1 MVTEPGPRE
10 SVVVDAYTGR
20 RPRTIPSA
28 RLHETSY
35 IVTSRRYVKSG
46 YARIQV
52 STHMAGVVRAALKAR
67 EMSEDLVDGA
77 NFTDDPVLGGTLAL
91 ACPPGH
97 PAVRIC
103 MVALAA
109 LGRSAVVSPERDRR
123 TVLRV
128 RYGPGGTLCPVR
140 WMTRDDWTLHYCG
153 KPLGHADG
161 EHQEPQTYELFADGD
176 DDALKWPGRRTPPTK
191 DPLPLEPPSPTAAD
205 WPVLHDQVLD
215 ATEYER
221 IPPQRRYFGVQLRT
235 TALRRSKR
243 PQLVTYGPLDQAEPE
258 ATVAAVTDGAGMPW
272 HRRTDGAGMP
282 WHRRT
287 DGTWRRTGSGAAEH
301 EPDLPWHLLAFRY
314 APLTQV
320 AEH

>member
-52 STHMAGVVRAALKAR
+52 STHMAGVVRTALKAR
-67 EMSEDLVDGA
+67 GMSEDLVDGA
-77 NFTDDPVLGGTLAL
+77 NFTDDPVLGDTLAL
-91 ACPPGH
+91 ACPPDH

-161 EHQEPQTYELFADGD
+161 EHQEPQTYELSRTAMTTLWNGRAD
-176 DDALKWPGRRTPPTK
+176 APRRRRTPCPWNH
-191 DPLPLEPPSPTAAD
+191 PPPRRRIGPSYTTNSSMPRSTSGSRPSAATS
-205 WPVLHDQVLD
+205 
-215 ATEYER
+215 AFSCA
-221 IPPQRRYFGVQLRT
+221 RR
-235 TALRRSKR
+235 
-243 PQLVTYGPLDQAEPE
+243 P
-258 ATVAAVTDGAGMPW
+258 
-272 HRRTDGAGMP
+272 
-282 WHRRT
+282 
-287 DGTWRRTGSGAAEH
+287 SGALSG
-301 EPDLPWHLLAFRY
+301 PSW
-314 APLTQV
+314 
-320 AEH
+320 